1 MIRRVSAW
9 SSGVTY
15 FQHFNQVF
23 CFCCGE
29 ILLGLFICLFLFG
42 VLEILFSV
50 TRSIRKELIRGRC
63 PQGYKEGSDS
73 NITSESYPVSFIL
86 VTDIWI
92 LAAIFER
99 KFRGRLVMI
108 LYYLYQL
115 LYIVLANQT
124 YSSVV
129 SLKAHIFFWLWKQY
143 IFAA

>member
-1 MIRRVSAW
+1 MPDIQVWLIFSILIRFFVLVVVRILF
-9 SSGVTY
+9 GV
-15 FQHFNQVF
+15 V
-23 CFCCGE
+23 
-29 ILLGLFICLFLFG
+29 CLFLFSF
-42 VLEILFSV
+42 LEILFSV
-50 TRSIRKELIRGRC
+50 TRRIRKDLIRGRC

-73 NITSESYPVSFIL
+73 NITFTSESYPVSCIL